1 MKSKTTDID
10 NSQSEGPIDGPGSQ
24 LRKARERQ
32 GLEQAKVAA
41 RLHLSHS
48 TIQAL
53 EWDDYES
60 LPSAVFVQG
69 YLRNYA
75 RLVNVDEEAVI
86 TAYQELNPSAEHAP
100 LPKNQPDDVAKE
112 LHGDHRLFRI
122 LTWSV
127 VFLLG
132 ILLFFWWQGRIDLP
146 ETESEPPVET
156 PDIGLSGFPESV
168 PETDGGDLP
177 PLSDAGSPTQT
188 EGSSPLTEIDNLPE
202 IEREP
207 LPAEPEPE
215 QVLSEDPAEVLTEMP
230 AADEVST
237 PAVTDETV
245 GSPGIEPTP
254 DPVADVPVTSAEEPV
269 EVAASQGTVGFEFTG
284 SCWIEVRDVTGRARI
299 LGVKRDGVRR
309 TLDGRSGPYRVVIGD
324 INAVKV
330 TVNGND
336 FDLKPYARG
345 KVARFTLDPSRL

>member
-1 MKSKTTDID
+1 MKNRTTEQD
-10 NSQSEGPIDGPGSQ
+10 NSQSESPIDGPGSQ

-86 TAYQELNPSAEHAP
+86 NAYQELNPSSEHAP

-122 LTWSV
+122 LTWTV
-127 VFLLG
+127 VLLLG

-146 ETESEPPVET
+146 ETESEPAIET
-156 PDIGLSGFPESV
+156 PDDGLSGFPESA
-168 PETDGGDLP
+168 PETDGRGEP
-177 PLSDAGSPTQT
+177 PLSESGSLPET
-188 EGSSPLTEIDNLPE
+188 ERSSPLTEIDSLPE

-215 QVLSEDPAEVLTEMP
+215 QVLSEDPAEAPTDVP
-230 AADEVST
+230 AADEVSAQ
-237 PAVTDETV
+237 AVSNETD
-245 GSPGIEPTP
+245 GSPGIESSPV
-254 DPVADVPVTSAEEPV
+254 PVADVPVASTEEPV
-269 EVAASQGTVGFEFTG
+269 EAAVSEGTVAFEFTG

-336 FDLKPYARG
+336 FDLKPFARG
-345 KVARFTLDPSRL
+345 KVARFTLDPARL